1 MTQGRDYIPDKQIPA
16 KPLKPS
22 EVVPSS
28 KYIERGTRW
37 MEKEEAVSLRQAM
50 EDMDLRDELSAL
62 PDKEPENDEERRIYE
77 AALNEA
83 AELVWRHQNPGKV
96 PQPGAAYRYRPH
108 LRKNS
113 YQHARAAS
121 AGLYGEEEVTPTGL
135 ARDCMAR
142 SVSGSSSSSGGCGSV
157 RSRSSVNYSRKFS
170 GDHGSRRE
178 SLERA
183 GRSISTESKKGKTYS
198 GIASGATFAAP
209 GHRRRSSMKR
219 DISGEIQKPFSGDQ
233 IWEEPESQTNTPQKP
248 ATNQAQD
255 AEPLRALPRNPL
267 NRVQFAS
274 GKPSAT
280 DTDPSPTLP
289 PKTTVSKTEIHRNP
303 PSQSRNPLYT
313 KNTPSP
319 TPTACNDSVPRIQG
333 VEVRSE
339 DIRQATSMKL
349 SDRSAK
355 LPTPSAV
362 SDTPGRPIVSF
373 DKNWKPAEEV
383 AADKKMM
390 PEDVSN
396 KPSTIKFARRNPFA
410 RRQNQPTVDSQQQQ
424 QQQQSQKDQAK
435 VIIPAVSVAEVPPPK
450 EPASNA
456 RGSAPSI
463 HIKDMCAPTI
473 PNIAVSD
480 ADTDKKR
487 INALP
492 PVPTIAVSEANQ
504 RESSHNAAPP
514 IPTIVLP
521 GDDDNNNN
529 SHPAPSIP
537 ILVTPDDTTST
548 TKPSSRPLPTPS
560 SNPSPHRRGHW
571 TPAPPPS
578 QQHPSTRSST
588 LCGECSQPIIGR
600 FVSLAGVSA
609 RFHPACFRCY
619 TCGTP
624 LEALEISPEP
634 DAHREARLASPQT
647 EEDADPRLRFYC
659 HLDWHELFAP
669 RCGSCT
675 TPIHGEHIFALNKH
689 YHFGHFFCAECGDP
703 FTQGMTHIEKDGY
716 AWCVSCQTKRTERRA
731 PKCRACKG
739 PVVGS
744 FIRALGGE
752 WHDECFR
759 CGVCGG
765 GFGDGQVFPVE
776 GKGVLCT
783 GCRVRELKA

>member
-1 MTQGRDYIPDKQIPA
+1 
-16 KPLKPS
+16 
-22 EVVPSS
+22 
-28 KYIERGTRW
+28 
-37 MEKEEAVSLRQAM
+37 M
-50 EDMDLRDELSAL
+50 EDMDLRDELKAL
-62 PDKEPENDEERRIYE
+62 PDKEPENEEERRIYE

-113 YQHARAAS
+113 YQHARAAG
-121 AGLYGEEEVTPTGL
+121 AGLYGEEGVIPTGL
-135 ARDCMAR
+135 ARDSMAR
-142 SVSGSSSSSGGCGSV
+142 SVSGSSSSSGGFGSV
-157 RSRSSVNYSRKFS
+157 RSRSSINYSRKIS
-170 GDHGSRRE
+170 GEHGTRRQ

-183 GRSISTESKKGKTYS
+183 GRSVSTDSKKGKTYS
-198 GIASGATFAAP
+198 GIISGATFAAP

-233 IWEEPESQTNTPQKP
+233 IWEEPESLTNTPQKP
-248 ATNQAQD
+248 AENQVQE
-255 AEPLRALPRNPL
+255 AEPLRTLPKNPL
-267 NRVQFAS
+267 NRIQFAS
-274 GKPSAT
+274 CKSPAAEA
-280 DTDPSPTLP
+280 DPSPSPP
-289 PKTTVSKTEIHRNP
+289 PKSIVSKTEIHRNP

-319 TPTACNDSVPRIQG
+319 TLTPTNDSVPRIQG

-373 DKNWKPAEEV
+373 DKNWRPAEEV
-383 AADKKMM
+383 AADKKVM

-410 RRQNQPTVDSQQQQ
+410 RRSNQPTADNQQQQ
-424 QQQQSQKDQAK
+424 QQQPQKDQTK
-435 VIIPAVSVAEVPPPK
+435 VVIPTISVAEVPPPK
-450 EPASNA
+450 EPPSNP
-456 RGSAPSI
+456 RGSAPSV
-463 HIKDMCAPTI
+463 HINDVSVPATPS
-473 PNIAVSD
+473 IAVFGADSD
-480 ADTDKKR
+480 NKPN
-487 INALP
+487 NALP
-492 PVPTIAVSEANQ
+492 PVPSIAVFAADNTKSNN
-504 RESSHNAAPP
+504 HAAPP

-521 GDDDNNNN
+521 GDDNDDN
-529 SHPAPSIP
+529 SHSDPSIP

-548 TKPSSRPLPTPS
+548 PKPSSRPLPTPS
-560 SNPSPHRRGHW
+560 SNASSRRRGHW
-571 TPAPPPS
+571 SPVPPPS
-578 QQHPSTRSST
+578 QQAPSTRSST

-634 DAHREARLASPQT
+634 DVNRQSRLSSPQT

-776 GKGVLCT
+776 GRGVVCT

>member
-1 MTQGRDYIPDKQIPA
+1 MTQARDYIPNTQTPA

-50 EDMDLRDELSAL
+50 EDMDLRDELKAL
-62 PDKEPENDEERRIYE
+62 PDKEPENEEERRIYE

-83 AELVWRHQNPGKV
+83 AELVWRHQNPGKI
-96 PQPGAAYRYRPH
+96 PQPGAAYRYKPH

-121 AGLYGEEEVTPTGL
+121 AGLYGGEEVMPTGL
-135 ARDCMAR
+135 ARDSTAR
-142 SVSGSSSSSGGCGSV
+142 SVSGSSSSSGGFGSV
-157 RSRSSVNYSRKFS
+157 RSRSSINYSRKIP
-170 GDHGSRRE
+170 GEHEPRRE

-183 GRSISTESKKGKTYS
+183 GRSVSTESKKGKTYG
-198 GIASGATFAAP
+198 GIMSGATFAAP

-219 DISGEIQKPFSGDQ
+219 DISGGIQKPFSGDQ

-248 ATNQAQD
+248 AERQAQE
-255 AEPLRALPRNPL
+255 AEPLRTLPRNPL
-267 NRVQFAS
+267 NRVQLAS
-274 GKPSAT
+274 GKPPAVEADSP
-280 DTDPSPTLP
+280 PSPP
-289 PKTTVSKTEIHRNP
+289 PKSIVSKTEIHRNP

-313 KNTPSP
+313 KNTPSS
-319 TPTACNDSVPRIQG
+319 TPPPPNDPVPRIQG

-362 SDTPGRPIVSF
+362 SDTPGRAIVSF
-373 DKNWKPAEEV
+373 DKNWRPAEEV
-383 AADKKMM
+383 AADKKVM

-396 KPSTIKFARRNPFA
+396 RPSTIKFARRNPFA
-410 RRQNQPTVDSQQQQ
+410 RRNNQPTTDIQPQQQQ
-424 QQQQSQKDQAK
+424 PQKDQAK
-435 VIIPAVSVAEVPPPK
+435 AVIPTVSVAEVLPPK
-450 EPASNA
+450 EPIPNA
-456 RGSAPSI
+456 RSCAPSI
-463 HIKDMCAPTI
+463 QINDVSVPAIPHIAVFD
-473 PNIAVSD
+473 AVSD
-480 ADTDKKR
+480 KKPN
-487 INALP
+487 NALP
-492 PVPTIAVSEANQ
+492 PIPSIAVFEADN
-504 RESSHNAAPP
+504 RKPNNNAAPP
-514 IPTIVLP
+514 IPTIMLP
-521 GDDDNNNN
+521 GDDNDDEDKH
-529 SHPAPSIP
+529 SHSAPSIP
-537 ILVTPDDTTST
+537 VLVTPDDTTST
-548 TKPSSRPLPTPS
+548 TKPSSRPLPTPGA
-560 SNPSPHRRGHW
+560 NTSPHRRGHW
-571 TPAPPPS
+571 SAAPPPS
-578 QQHPSTRSST
+578 HPPASTRSST
-588 LCGECSQPIIGR
+588 LCGECYQPIIGR
-600 FVSLAGVSA
+600 FVSLAGVTA

-634 DAHREARLASPQT
+634 DTHRESRLSSPQT

-675 TPIHGEHIFALNKH
+675 TPIHGEHVFALNKH

-731 PKCRACKG
+731 PKCRACRG

-776 GKGVLCT
+776 GRGVVCT